1 MHSKEKI
8 KQTQKSEIY
17 TKTIMNFLD
26 LISVGTIQKD
36 YQLQQRKEKQQAK
49 VIYSSTLRK
58 IQMKAVMRN
67 KKLKLN

>member
-1 MHSKEKI
+1 
-8 KQTQKSEIY
+8 
-17 TKTIMNFLD
+17 MNFLD
-26 LISVGTIQKD
+26 LISVGSIQKD

-58 IQMKAVMRN
+58 IQVKAVMRN